1 MTKAYVRSPT
11 ISIGGGKEGFDGLTV
26 GLQGFDN
33 PYRDQD
39 TNKIMTQLQSQC
51 CKLQMDSDGF
61 VEIQKVADTEAEFR
75 ILGNFGEFFLGF
87 FVFPKIPILV
97 SFKDESSYQ

>member
-1 MTKAYVRSPT
+1 MIGQQRPFYLISLNKTQSSSLTKAYVRSPI

-33 PYRDQD
+33 PYRDQE

-75 ILGNFGEFFLGF
+75 ILGNFF
-87 FVFPKIPILV
+87 
-97 SFKDESSYQ
+97 